1 MKSEKLKRFR
11 VTQTLRFPSNIMKGF
26 FYAGLVLLPLG
37 VIIAVLSFFIP
48 ALEGVRGIAVI
59 AVALS
64 VIWLFAAKFISETNF
79 GLANVSFT
87 EQGIIFR
94 TGGADS
100 VEYRL
105 NWDDAVCC
113 GKIKTRWSWWCYVSD
128 HELSEK
134 EKKEFPE
141 FVEKGVFYFSDAD
154 NTVEEL
160 KKFLPARFSDAF

>member
-37 VIIAVLSFFIP
+37 LVVAVLSFFVP

-59 AVALS
+59 AAALS

-94 TGGADS
+94 TGGAGQRRVS
-100 VEYRL
+100 PELGR
-105 NWDDAVCC
+105 C
-113 GKIKTRWSWWCYVSD
+113 GLLRQDQNALVVVVLCLRPRA
-128 HELSEK
+128 EREG
-134 EKKEFPE
+134 
-141 FVEKGVFYFSDAD
+141 EKGVPR
-154 NTVEEL
+154 VCR
-160 KKFLPARFSDAF
+160 KGRFLFLRRR

>member
-1 MKSEKLKRFR
+1 MNWEVRTMRSVTSCFNSTLYRKNLSRFW
-11 VTQTLRFPSNIMKGF
+11 PIW
-26 FYAGLVLLPLG
+26 
-37 VIIAVLSFFIP
+37 
-48 ALEGVRGIAVI
+48 ALY
-59 AVALS
+59 S

-87 EQGIIFR
+87 EQGIICR

-113 GKIKTRWSWWCYVSD
+113 GRIKTRGAWWCYVSD

-160 KKFLPARFSDAF
+160 KKFLPPQFSEAL

>member
-37 VIIAVLSFFIP
+37 LVVAVLSFFIP

-59 AVALS
+59 AAALS
-64 VIWLFAAKFISETNF
+64 VIWLFAAK
-79 GLANVSFT
+79 
-87 EQGIIFR
+87 
-94 TGGADS
+94 
-100 VEYRL
+100 
-105 NWDDAVCC
+105 
-113 GKIKTRWSWWCYVSD
+113 RWSWWCYVSD

-160 KKFLPARFSDAF
+160 KKFLPPRFLDAF

>member
-1 MKSEKLKRFR
+1 MKNEKLKRYQ

-37 VIIAVLSFFIP
+37 VIVAVLSFFIP
-48 ALEGVRGIAVI
+48 A
-59 AVALS
+59 
-64 VIWLFAAKFISETNF
+64 
-79 GLANVSFT
+79 
-87 EQGIIFR
+87 
-94 TGGADS
+94 
-100 VEYRL
+100 
-105 NWDDAVCC
+105 
-113 GKIKTRWSWWCYVSD
+113 WWCYVSD

-160 KKFLPARFSDAF
+160 KKFLPSRFSEAF